1 MIATPLLFT
10 PLALRGV
17 TAANRIVISPMCQ
30 YSADDGLANDWHF
43 AHLAKFGMGKAGIV
57 FTEAAAVVP
66 EGRITHGDLGIW
78 SDVHGEALAPVA
90 AFLKGQGSVPAI
102 QLAHAGRK
110 AAMQRPW
117 FGNGPLGAEDAARG
131 ELPWPVMGPTET
143 PLDDGWLMPKA
154 MTADDIATVAGQ
166 FAAAARR
173 ALAAGFEAAEIHGGH
188 GYLIQSFLSPA
199 SNTRAD
205 GYGGSL
211 EGRMRMALEVT
222 EAVRGAW
229 PEDKPLFFRIS
240 SVDGF
245 DGGWQIEDSVVLAKA
260 LSGLGVDVID
270 CSSGGNTPRGAT
282 NAGGLRGPGF
292 QVPYA
297 ARVRADTGMKTQAV
311 GLILDGPQAEAILQA
326 GDADLIAIGREALH
340 DPFWPLHQAEAMGAD
355 PDFALWPE
363 QYGWWLTRRAS
374 ALRQYEE
381 AMAKRG

>member
-1 MIATPLLFT
+1 
-10 PLALRGV
+10 
-17 TAANRIVISPMCQ
+17 
-30 YSADDGLANDWHF
+30 
-43 AHLAKFGMGKAGIV
+43 
-57 FTEAAAVVP
+57 
-66 EGRITHGDLGIW
+66 GRITHGDLGIW
-78 SDVHGEALAPVA
+78 SDAHGEALAPAA
-90 AFLKGQGSVPAI
+90 AFLKAQGSVPAI

-110 AAMQRPW
+110 ASMQRPW
-117 FGNGPLGAEDAARG
+117 FGNGPLGPEDAKRG
-131 ELPWPVMGPTET
+131 EVAWPVLGPTET
-143 PLDDGWLMPKA
+143 PLDDGWLIPKA
-154 MTADDIATVAGQ
+154 MTADDIAAVTAQ

-199 SNTRAD
+199 SNTRTD

-211 EGRMRMALEVT
+211 EGRMRLALEVT
-222 EAVRGAW
+222 EAVRAVW

-245 DGGWQIEDSVVLAKA
+245 DGGWEIEDSVVLAKA

-326 GDADLIAIGREALH
+326 GDADLIAIARAALH

-355 PDFALWPE
+355 PEFARWPE

-381 AMAKRG
+381 AMAKKK